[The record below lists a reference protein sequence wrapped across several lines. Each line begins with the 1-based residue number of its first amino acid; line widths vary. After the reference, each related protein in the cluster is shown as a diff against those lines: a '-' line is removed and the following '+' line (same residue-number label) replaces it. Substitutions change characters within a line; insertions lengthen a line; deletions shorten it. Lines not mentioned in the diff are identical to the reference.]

1 MEKTEE
7 VVSNV
12 TEDVKKRTRKRGR
25 DSEIV
30 APAKCTT
37 KSVKKVK
44 HKKKQMTVKGTKLEK
59 ERPAS
64 NVSSGM
70 PSNVPKSRASVRISK
85 SEGDDVRRSEAVE
98 TKGKRS
104 SPLEELVCV
113 LLFIQSKV

>member
-1 MEKTEE
+1 MEETEE

-12 TEDVKKRTRKRGR
+12 AEDVKKRTRKRGR
-25 DSEIV
+25 DCEII

-37 KSVKKVK
+37 KNVKKVK
-44 HKKKQMTVKGTKLEK
+44 HKKKHMTVKETKLEK
-59 ERPAS
+59 ERAAS

-70 PSNVPKSRASVRISK
+70 PSNAPKSRVSVRISK
-85 SEGDDVRRSEAVE
+85 SEGDNVRRPEAVE

-113 LLFIQSKV
+113 LLFIQSRV